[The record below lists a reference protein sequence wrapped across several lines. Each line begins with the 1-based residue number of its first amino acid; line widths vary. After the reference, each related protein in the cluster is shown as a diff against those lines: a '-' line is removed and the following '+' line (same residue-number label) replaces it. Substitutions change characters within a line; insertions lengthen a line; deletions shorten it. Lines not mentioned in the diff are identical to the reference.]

1 MKTVAPGM
9 EEGFTALGTPPQ
21 PPGGVTSQHT
31 PRHPMG
37 LAALPPHVI
46 FHALETFLRLFL
58 FVICVIA

>member
-31 PRHPMG
+31 PRHPKG
-37 LAALPPHVI
+37 LAALPPRVI
-46 FHALETFLRLFL
+46 FQALETF
-58 FVICVIA
+58 

>member
-31 PRHPMG
+31 PRHPKG
-37 LAALPPHVI
+37 LAALPPRII
-46 FHALETFLRLFL
+46 FQALETFLRLFP
-58 FVICVIA
+58 FVPRVIA

>member
-31 PRHPMG
+31 PRHPKG
-37 LAALPPHVI
+37 LAAIPP
-46 FHALETFLRLFL
+46 T
-58 FVICVIA
+58 